1 MTRRKRGK
9 GDQEESGPSKR
20 IKPTAVTRSS
30 TRNYTPGELPP
41 ANEKGKEVAKRGTTS
56 WPTEDDVVEISSDSS
71 SLSDPPST
79 ISPPTPPKSSP
90 EKPVLKG
97 TKVIRIPTKR
107 SAQVKKVSS
116 KEHEEA
122 LNRFVRDNSEDE
134 SSISSSED
142 VRESRPAIPDLSGD
156 EEDDDW
162 EDVYLSHKKEVLLE
176 DLDGSTEAPDLEI
189 TLERTQQSMRIKYTP
204 PMQD

>member
-9 GDQEESGPSKR
+9 GDQEQSGPSKR
-20 IKPTAVTRSS
+20 IQPTAATSSS
-30 TRNYTPGELPP
+30 TRNSTPEELRP

-90 EKPVLKG
+90 AKPVLKG
-97 TKVIRIPTKR
+97 TKVIRIPTK
-107 SAQVKKVSS
+107 QVKKVSS

-142 VRESRPAIPDLSGD
+142 VQESRPAIPDLSGD

-162 EDVYLSHKKEVLLE
+162 EDVDLSHKKEVLLE

-204 PMQD
+204 PTQD